1 MDQFFITSP
10 TALMLVRIGFSAF
23 FSILFLQSG
32 LDKLK
37 NFREN
42 LSSISGHFSATFLS
56 SLAPLLFIMLTV
68 FELLAGFLSA
78 YGIVELIIHNS
89 PRIAM
94 FGALF
99 SMASLLSVFFG
110 QRIAKDY
117 GGAAGISSYFI
128 VSALAV
134 IVLS

>member
-1 MDQFFITSP
+1 MDLFFNTSP
-10 TALMLVRIGFSAF
+10 SALLLVRIGFAAF

-32 LDKLK
+32 LDKLA

-42 LSSISGHFSATFLS
+42 LSSISSHFAKTFLS
-56 SLAPLLFIMLTV
+56 GLAPLLFVLLTIS
-68 FELLAGFLSA
+68 EMLAGFLSA
-78 YGIVELIIHNS
+78 YGIVEIIIHENT
-89 PRIAM
+89 RIAM
-94 FGALF
+94 YGAIF
-99 SMASLLSVFFG
+99 SMASLLFIFFG

-117 GGAAGISSYFI
+117 GGATGLSSYFI